1 MQIAKQAEPVV
12 KKGSTARPRGSLTG
26 AKEPMGPGHCMLLP
40 LAPSVWYAPGR
51 LQAKLHLGQPG
62 DRYEVEADQL
72 ADRVMRLPTP
82 GVQAK
87 PG

>member
-1 MQIAKQAEPVV
+1 MP
-12 KKGSTARPRGSLTG
+12 S
-26 AKEPMGPGHCMLLP
+26 PGEL
-40 LAPSVWYAPGR
+40 GR
-51 LQAKLHLGQPG
+51 LGTGLIQAKLHLGQPG